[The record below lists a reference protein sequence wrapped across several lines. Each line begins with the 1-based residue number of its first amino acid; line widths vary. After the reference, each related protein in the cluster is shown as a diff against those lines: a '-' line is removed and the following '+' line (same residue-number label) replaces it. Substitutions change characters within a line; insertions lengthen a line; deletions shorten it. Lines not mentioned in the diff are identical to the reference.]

1 MPLTSKTLLIT
12 GATSGFGAATAR
24 LAVAR
29 GARVVITGRRN
40 ERLLALRE
48 ELGAEKAHPLCF
60 DIRDK
65 EAVGMALASIPEH
78 FRPFDALINNAGL
91 ALNTAPAQDVPLAQ
105 WEQMIETNIGGLLYM
120 TRAVLPE
127 MLARNA
133 GHIVNVGSMAGNYPY
148 PGANVYGAT
157 KAFVKQFSLNLR
169 ADLLG
174 SNIRVTNLEPGLAE
188 TEFSEVRLGDKDK
201 ATEVY
206 KGTKPLKA
214 EDIAECILFVL
225 SLPAHVNVNRM
236 EIMPVCQAS
245 GALAVNRI

>member
-188 TEFSEVRLGDKDK
+188 TEFSEVRLGNKDK

>member
-157 KAFVKQFSLNLR
+157 KAFVKQFSLKLR

-188 TEFSEVRLGDKDK
+188 TEFSEVRLGNKDK